1 MSCYAVGMVREDPDT
16 IELLKPIRLR
26 GHSVKPWPMPPTVD
40 EVYSLTLRCWAH
52 DPSAPRVHTPDTY
65 ISPETI
71 SDVKARLSARPR
83 VARHRARK
91 AAQQRQERRSV
102 CERYYTPPP
111 PVLTL
116 SDRVN
121 AMSRDE
127 IRDWLLVLAAERIM
141 GVI

>member
-1 MSCYAVGMVREDPDT
+1 MSCYAVCMVREDPDT

-52 DPSAPRVHTPDTY
+52 DPSAPCVHTPDPY
-65 ISPETI
+65 IREETL
-71 SDVKARLSARPR
+71 VAEKARLSARPR
-83 VARHRARK
+83 VARYRARK
-91 AAQQRQERRSV
+91 ALDEWKRIH
-102 CERYYTPPP
+102 TPPVEAPP

-121 AMSRDE
+121 AMSPEE
-127 IRDWLLVLAAERIM
+127 IRDWLIVLAAERMM